1 VGFPAENAMPLASL
15 EARPDEELRAVIARA
30 KQLLAARESERRKQ
44 GLAQIRRLARELGL
58 DVSVKAPPGKRGRP
72 RKDDDQI

>member
-1 VGFPAENAMPLASL
+1 MDFPAENAMPLASL

-44 GLAQIRRLARELGL
+44 GLAQIRWLARELGL
-58 DVSVKAPPGKRGRP
+58 DVSVKAPPRKRGR
-72 RKDDDQI
+72 